1 MATKKTKTKR
11 AKTKTTR
18 AKDAMEVEETAEVTM
33 DTDPNPAL
41 SMEMKDAQS
50 PSPLTLFL
58 QCKDETKK
66 YVLPKGSTGLTLE
79 RLHLAFIEKFEVDLP
94 KIYIKDP
101 ASGVQYELEDPTD
114 VEDRSLLI
122 LNEVKQHI
130 EKSITSFDDDA
141 QLIVEQWKSKHV
153 KYKEIP
159 RICELPTIAD
169 QPLQEG
175 EKLPILSR
183 DMESL
188 CSPVFQHEDICRK
201 SDISILFRTG
211 AERPHISSEI
221 LTLIFRYPPP
231 DGTESSFIS
240 FWDANIRWILE
251 YLIPDGQSIRDSN
264 QDTGIGNL
272 RPDFGFLLENLCV
285 FRGEEKPP
293 GSRADPKQEL
303 SDKLEWAYDPAPYV
317 LGYYAT
323 GSNATL
329 VAISPPRSPGGSV
342 IVHDISSANLRLKR
356 DRILHIRRLIN
367 LSALFKAITGIANCK
382 NQEFQKLK
390 RENSNVEIA
399 GRRIVKEFTC
409 PDRYERLDRLC
420 QIYHLLKEQK
430 VPNTDHPVH
439 MSKEKATVVLSPR
452 GIERLPETEDE
463 LLSALKCVLEC
474 LQIIHKATLFH
485 RDIRWPNVIKA
496 LGDNDNWFIIDW
508 EDAACPPTKAM
519 PHFNR
524 KTHSPNIFLDG
535 HGADV
540 DIWGVGK
547 LINSCKILHLSPEIL
562 DLGKYM
568 QSADPP
574 TAGQALER
582 VMELRSSHS
591 S

>member
-1 MATKKTKTKR
+1 
-11 AKTKTTR
+11 
-18 AKDAMEVEETAEVTM
+18 
-33 DTDPNPAL
+33 
-41 SMEMKDAQS
+41 
-50 PSPLTLFL
+50 
-58 QCKDETKK
+58 
-66 YVLPKGSTGLTLE
+66 
-79 RLHLAFIEKFEVDLP
+79 
-94 KIYIKDP
+94 
-101 ASGVQYELEDPTD
+101 
-114 VEDRSLLI
+114 
-122 LNEVKQHI
+122 VKC
-130 EKSITSFDDDA
+130 T
-141 QLIVEQWKSKHV
+141 
-153 KYKEIP
+153 EIP
-159 RICELPTIAD
+159 EICELLTIAD
-169 QPLQEG
+169 QPLRED
-175 EKLPILSR
+175 EKLPILPH

-188 CSPVFQHEDICRK
+188 CSSVFQHEDICLE
-201 SDISILFRTG
+201 SDISILFRIG
-211 AERPHISSEI
+211 ADRPQISSEV
-221 LTLIFRYPPP
+221 LSLISRSPPP
-231 DGTESSFIS
+231 DGTESLFIS

-251 YLIPDGQSIRDSN
+251 YLIPEGKSIRDSN
-264 QDTGIGNL
+264 EDTGTGNL
-272 RPDFGFLLENLCV
+272 RPDYGFLLENLCV

-342 IVHDISSANLRLKR
+342 IVHDIYCANLRLKR

-367 LSALFKAITGIANCK
+367 LSTLFKVISDTANCK
-382 NQEFQKLK
+382 NVEFQKLK

-399 GRRIVKEFTC
+399 GRRIVKEFTS

-420 QIYHLLKEQK
+420 RIYHLLKEQK
-430 VPNTDHPVH
+430 APNTDHLEH
-439 MSKEKATVVLSPR
+439 MYKEKATVVLSPR
-452 GIERLPETEDE
+452 GIERLPETEDQ

-496 LGDNDNWFIIDW
+496 LRNDDEWFVIDW

-524 KTHSPNIFLDG
+524 KTHSPNIFLDE

-574 TAGQALER
+574 TADQALER